1 MFGTL
6 NQKECNRYRGNA
18 HMSKIP
24 SFNRDS
30 TTIPTHYNR
39 GFDQKLPADI
49 VEPVKVGLY
58 TIDNAILK
66 YLQTTIA
73 PIVTQNDKQIQVPVI
88 YGNPERWKS
97 VQRDGFLRDNNGKIQ
112 LPIIMLR
119 RTGMKKNGINSP
131 VNKYQQYSFKSGWNS
146 RNIYDK
152 FSALNKLNPPEM
164 YHMATVPDFYDVT
177 YEAMVWTEYMEQMNK
192 IVENISFEDQEYWG
206 EDNDYKF
213 ISRIT
218 SYDQLSELPT
228 NNDRVVRS
236 KFTIDVRGY
245 ILPDSQLN
253 KDGKRE
259 ITTKIQYSPK
269 QIVFSSEVVSEL
281 P

>member
-1 MFGTL
+1 
-6 NQKECNRYRGNA
+6 
-18 HMSKIP
+18 MSNTP

-30 TTIPTHYNR
+30 TVPRTRYNR
-39 GFDQKLPADI
+39 GFDAKQPVDI
-49 VEPVKVGLY
+49 VEPVKIGLY

-66 YLQTTIA
+66 YLQSTIA

-97 VQRDGFLRDNNGKIQ
+97 VQRDGMIRDQNGKIQ
-112 LPIIMLR
+112 LPIMMLR
-119 RTGMKKNGINSP
+119 RTGMKKNGTNSP
-131 VNKYQQYSFKSGWNS
+131 VNKYQQYAFKMGWNS

-152 FSALNKLNPPEM
+152 FSVLNKITPSEM
-164 YHMATVPDFYDVT
+164 YHAATIPDFYDVA
-177 YEAMVWTEYMEQMNK
+177 YEVMVWTEYMEQMNK

-218 SYDQLSELPT
+218 SYDQLSELPN
-228 NNDRVVRS
+228 NNDRIVRS

-245 ILPDSQLN
+245 ILPDSQVN
-253 KDGKRE
+253 PDGKRE

-269 QIVFSSEVVSEL
+269 RVVFATETVTEL